1 MNSGRGTKT
10 GAYNRWLL
18 ANPGSVMLIR
28 TRALYIARLSKWHL
42 TRDQWARALGAT
54 IALIRQTERGDVV
67 LPPLADICDR
77 LEREADDG
85 SRHAAKG
92 GPHFLMFEL
101 RGRCTAIPMPDPS
114 HPPTAPPGALYIR
127 MAVHSP
133 VRDEEY
139 ENRRDV
145 PRPELRCKPSGL
157 TSIDKIPPFSNPEA
171 REPK

>member
-1 MNSGRGTKT
+1 MAQNEAAEKFCKSLFAAMGGRVAADTKT
-10 GAYNRWLL
+10 
-18 ANPGSVMLIR
+18 
-28 TRALYIARLSKWHL
+28 LYISRLSKWHL
-42 TRDQWARALGAT
+42 TREQWARALDAT
-54 IALIRQTERGDVV
+54 IAMIRQTERGDVV

-92 GPHFLMFEL
+92 SPHFLMFEL

-114 HPPTAPPGALYIR
+114 HPPMVPAGASNVR
-127 MAVHSP
+127 MAIHNP

-139 ENRRDV
+139 ENRRDM
-145 PRPELRCKPSGL
+145 PRPELRSKPSGL
-157 TSIDKIPPFSNPEA
+157 TPVDKIPPFPNPEA

>member
-1 MNSGRGTKT
+1 MAQNEAAEKFCKSLFSAMGGRVAADTK
-10 GAYNRWLL
+10 
-18 ANPGSVMLIR
+18 
-28 TRALYIARLSKWHL
+28 ALYIARLSKWHL
-42 TRDQWARALGAT
+42 TREQWARALDAT
-54 IALIRQTERGDVV
+54 IAIIRQTERGDVV

-101 RGRCTAIPMPDPS
+101 RGCCTAIPMPDPS
-114 HPPTAPPGALYIR
+114 HPPTAPSGALNVR
-127 MAVHSP
+127 MAIYNP

-139 ENRRDV
+139 ENRRDM
-145 PRPELRCKPSGL
+145 PRSELRSKPSVL
-157 TSIDKIPPFSNPEA
+157 TPVDKISPFSDPGA